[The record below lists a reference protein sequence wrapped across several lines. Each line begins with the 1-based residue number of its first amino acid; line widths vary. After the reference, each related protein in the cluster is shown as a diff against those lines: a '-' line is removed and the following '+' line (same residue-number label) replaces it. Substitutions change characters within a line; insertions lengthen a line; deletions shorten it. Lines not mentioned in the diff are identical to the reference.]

1 MDDVK
6 QTARSATAHERSP
19 LDQVRQWFPVG
30 LLLLLC
36 LGFALTSDRFLTV
49 NNGLIILQQ
58 SAVLLVAAVAMTFVI
73 VSGSIDLS
81 VGSVVALSALAAA
94 ALSPDMG
101 VWAILPAVGIGVLCG
116 LLNGLLFSY
125 GNIPSF
131 IVTLG
136 TMVIFRGLVLL
147 YTKGAPVSIADRDFL
162 LVYTGRSLGIPNA
175 VLIAIMATLV
185 AAVIFNHTVFGRE
198 VRAIGGGERVALLSG
213 IRVDRV
219 KLWVFV
225 LCGALCGLAGL
236 LQSARTMAAT
246 AQLAQGLELDVIAA
260 VVVGGTPLT
269 GGIGRIRGTVLG
281 VLIIAILSNGMNM
294 TGVDPYLQNILK
306 GLVLIVA
313 VFLTIDRSKISIIK

>member
-125 GNIPSF
+125 GKIPSF

-162 LVYTGRSLGIPNA
+162 LVYTGRNLGIPNA